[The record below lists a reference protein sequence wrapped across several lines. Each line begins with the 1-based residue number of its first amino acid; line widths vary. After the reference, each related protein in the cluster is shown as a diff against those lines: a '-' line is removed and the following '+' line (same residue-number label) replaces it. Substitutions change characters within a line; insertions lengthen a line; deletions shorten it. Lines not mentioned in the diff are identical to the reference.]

1 MKISYNWLKD
11 YIDIDISPKEVAEIL
26 TQTGLEVAGLEK
38 VDSVKGGMEGLVIGK
53 VITCE
58 KLPSSDHLSKT
69 TVDIGTGELLNIVCG
84 APNVA
89 AGQKVVVAPVGTKLY
104 FDDKEITLKKAKI
117 RGEISEGMICAE
129 DEIGIGTSHEGIIV
143 LPPDAKT
150 GIPAKEYYNI
160 IPDWAIEID
169 LTPNR
174 IDGGSHIGVARDL
187 AAFLNK
193 KTPTAYKRIPV
204 DNFKPD
210 NHNLEIP
217 VEIKNPEACPRY
229 TGVTISG
236 VEVKESPDWLRQR
249 LKVIGH
255 SPINNVVDI
264 TNYVLF
270 ETGQPLHA
278 FDADKIA
285 GGKVVVQTLP
295 EGTLF
300 TTLDKVE
307 RKLQENDLMICNA
320 EEPMGIGGVF
330 GGSKSGVKETTK
342 NIFLESAWFDPVFI
356 RKTARHH
363 GLHTDASFRFERGTD
378 PNGVIYALKRAA
390 LLIKEIAGGTISS
403 EIVDVYPRKA
413 EFFRVDVS
421 YKNIARLIGKDLG
434 KETIKGILASLEI
447 EIESETDAGLSLLV
461 PPYRVDVKRET
472 DVVEEILRI
481 YGYNN
486 VEIPT
491 VVKSSLQYAPQP
503 DPSQIRNLISEM
515 LSSQGFNEIW
525 SNSLTKAGYYEG
537 LTQYSTGKTVNLLNP
552 LSADLSGMR
561 QTLLFGGLECI
572 ERNVNRQ
579 NKDLKLY
586 EFGNCYFFEE
596 DKVKEQPVPG
606 YREEEHLALFITGA
620 KSAESWTGE
629 QQPTSFFQLKPIA
642 ENILKR
648 MGFSLKTLRISDS
661 QNELFSE
668 GLTYTENNK
677 TVMEAGI
684 VSSKFLK
691 KFDLEQPVY
700 YADLNWNTLMQKRM
714 KHKTA
719 FAELPKFPSV
729 RRDLALV
736 MDKQVRFQQIEELAF
751 KTERKILSDVGL
763 FDVYE
768 GRGIPEGKKSYA
780 VKFTLRDPARTLTDS
795 QIDKT
800 MQKLIAAFDRKL
812 GAELRK

>member
-1 MKISYNWLKD
+1 
-11 YIDIDISPKEVAEIL
+11 
-26 TQTGLEVAGLEK
+26 
-38 VDSVKGGMEGLVIGK
+38 
-53 VITCE
+53 
-58 KLPSSDHLSKT
+58 
-69 TVDIGTGELLNIVCG
+69 
-84 APNVA
+84 
-89 AGQKVVVAPVGTKLY
+89 
-104 FDDKEITLKKAKI
+104 
-117 RGEISEGMICAE
+117 
-129 DEIGIGTSHEGIIV
+129 
-143 LPPDAKT
+143 
-150 GIPAKEYYNI
+150 
-160 IPDWAIEID
+160 
-169 LTPNR
+169 
-174 IDGGSHIGVARDL
+174 
-187 AAFLNK
+187 
-193 KTPTAYKRIPV
+193 
-204 DNFKPD
+204 
-210 NHNLEIP
+210 
-217 VEIKNPEACPRY
+217 
-229 TGVTISG
+229 
-236 VEVKESPDWLRQR
+236 
-249 LKVIGH
+249 
-255 SPINNVVDI
+255 
-264 TNYVLF
+264 
-270 ETGQPLHA
+270 
-278 FDADKIA
+278 
-285 GGKVVVQTLP
+285 
-295 EGTLF
+295 
-300 TTLDKVE
+300 
-307 RKLQENDLMICNA
+307 
-320 EEPMGIGGVF
+320 
-330 GGSKSGVKETTK
+330 
-342 NIFLESAWFDPVFI
+342 
-356 RKTARHH
+356 
-363 GLHTDASFRFERGTD
+363 
-378 PNGVIYALKRAA
+378 VIYALKRAA

-684 VSSKFLK
+684 VSLKFLK